1 MRPGES
7 MLTIEKI
14 DTYDK
19 EQVRR
24 FVRLPYRLYKD
35 HPQWTPPLY
44 MDAEMQLNR
53 DKHPFYEHS
62 EADFFV
68 AVRDGEVVGRI
79 AALEQRRYNEYH
91 DKHIAQFYLF
101 ELEEDQ
107 EIANLL
113 FERVYEWAHKRGLNQ
128 VMGPK
133 GFAVL
138 DGYGIL
144 VEGYEFRQVMTMMN
158 YNYPYYP
165 KMVEALGFEQ
175 EVDFV
180 SCYLSREKFH
190 LPERIHNIA
199 DRVQKRGTLRVVNF
213 TNKSELK
220 SWAPRIGKAYDAAF
234 VDNWEYSPLTDK
246 EIQFILDTIMTVAD
260 PRLIKVIAHGDDAV
274 GFVLGFVDI
283 SAALQRAKG
292 RLLPLGIF
300 DLLLEMKRSDW
311 IAVNGAGILP
321 EFQGRGGN
329 ALLYSELEKTIFKK
343 NYRFQHGEMT
353 QIAESAIQMSR
364 DIVNLGGEPYKRHRV
379 YIKTL

>member
-1 MRPGES
+1 

-44 MDAEMQLNR
+44 MDVEMQLNR

-101 ELEEDQ
+101 ETEEDQ

-113 FERVYEWAHKRGLNQ
+113 FERVYDWTHQRGLNQ

-138 DGYGIL
+138 DGYGLL
-144 VEGYEFRQVMTMMN
+144 VEGYEYRQVMTMMN

-175 EVDFV
+175 EVDFI

-213 TNKSELK
+213 ENKNELK

-234 VDNWEYSPLTDK
+234 VDNWEYSPLTDR

-260 PRLIKVIAHGDDAV
+260 PRLIKIIAHGDDVV

-292 RLLPLGIF
+292 RLLPFGIF

-329 ALLYSELEKTIFKK
+329 ALLYSELEKTIFKQ
-343 NYRFQHGEMT
+343 NFRFQHGEMT

>member
-1 MRPGES
+1 

-91 DKHIAQFYLF
+91 DKHIAQFYLV
-101 ELEEDQ
+101 ETEEDQ

-113 FERVYEWAHKRGLNQ
+113 FERVYEWAQQRGLNQ

-138 DGYGIL
+138 DGYGLL
-144 VEGYEFRQVMTMMN
+144 VEGYEYRQVMTMMN
-158 YNYPYYP
+158 YN
-165 KMVEALGFEQ
+165 F
-175 EVDFV
+175 
-180 SCYLSREKFH
+180 
-190 LPERIHNIA
+190 
-199 DRVQKRGTLRVVNF
+199 
-213 TNKSELK
+213 
-220 SWAPRIGKAYDAAF
+220 AY
-234 VDNWEYSPLTDK
+234 
-246 EIQFILDTIMTVAD
+246 
-260 PRLIKVIAHGDDAV
+260 
-274 GFVLGFVDI
+274 
-283 SAALQRAKG
+283 
-292 RLLPLGIF
+292 
-300 DLLLEMKRSDW
+300 
-311 IAVNGAGILP
+311 
-321 EFQGRGGN
+321 
-329 ALLYSELEKTIFKK
+329 
-343 NYRFQHGEMT
+343 
-353 QIAESAIQMSR
+353 
-364 DIVNLGGEPYKRHRV
+364 
-379 YIKTL
+379 

>member
-1 MRPGES
+1 

-44 MDAEMQLNR
+44 MDVEMQLNR
-53 DKHPFYEHS
+53 EKHPFYEHS

-68 AVRDGEVVGRI
+68 AVRNGEVVGRI
-79 AALEQRRYNEYH
+79 AALEQRRYNDYH
-91 DKHIAQFYLF
+91 GKHIAQFYLF
-101 ELEEDQ
+101 ETEEDQ

-113 FERVYEWAHKRGLNQ
+113 FGRVCQWTHQRGLNQ

-138 DGYGIL
+138 DGYGLL
-144 VEGYEFRQVMTMMN
+144 VEGYEYRQVMTMMN

-165 KMVEALGFEQ
+165 KMVEALGFEK

-213 TNKSELK
+213 ENKNELK

-234 VDNWEYSPLTDK
+234 VDNWEYSPLTDR

-260 PRLIKVIAHGDDAV
+260 PRLIKVIAHGDDVV

-283 SAALQRAKG
+283 SAALQRANG
-292 RLLPLGIF
+292 RLLPFGIF

-329 ALLYSELEKTIFKK
+329 ALLYSELEKTIFKE
-343 NYRFQHGEMT
+343 NFRFQHGEMT
-353 QIAESAIQMSR
+353 QIAESATQMSR
-364 DIVNLGGEPYKRHRV
+364 DIVNLGGEPYKKHRV

>member
-1 MRPGES
+1 

-44 MDAEMQLNR
+44 MDVEMQLNR
-53 DKHPFYEHS
+53 EKHPFYEHS

-68 AVRDGEVVGRI
+68 AVRNGEVVGRI
-79 AALEQRRYNEYH
+79 AALEQRRYNDYH

-101 ELEEDQ
+101 ETEEDQ

-113 FERVYEWAHKRGLNQ
+113 FERVCEWTHQRGLNQ

-138 DGYGIL
+138 DGYGLL
-144 VEGYEFRQVMTMMN
+144 VEGYEYRQVMTMMN

-213 TNKSELK
+213 ENKNELK

-260 PRLIKVIAHGDDAV
+260 PRLIKVIAHGDDVV

-292 RLLPLGIF
+292 RLLPFGIF

-329 ALLYSELEKTIFKK
+329 ALLYSELEKTIFKQ
-343 NYRFQHGEMT
+343 NFRFQHGEMT
-353 QIAESAIQMSR
+353 QIAESATQMSR
-364 DIVNLGGEPYKRHRV
+364 DIVNLGGEPYKKHRV

>member
-1 MRPGES
+1 

-19 EQVRR
+19 KQVRR

-44 MDAEMQLNR
+44 MDVEMQLNR

-68 AVRDGEVVGRI
+68 ALRDGEVVGRI

-101 ELEEDQ
+101 ETEEDQ

-113 FERVYEWAHKRGLNQ
+113 FAQVYDWAHQRGLNQ

-138 DGYGIL
+138 DGYGLL
-144 VEGYEFRQVMTMMN
+144 VEGYEYRQVMTMMN

-213 TNKSELK
+213 ENKNELK

-260 PRLIKVIAHGDDAV
+260 PRLIKVIAHGDDVV

-292 RLLPLGIF
+292 RLLPFGIF
-300 DLLLEMKRSDW
+300 DLLLDMKRSDW

-329 ALLYSELEKTIFKK
+329 ALLYSELEKTIFKQ

>member
-1 MRPGES
+1 

-44 MDAEMQLNR
+44 MDGEMQLNR
-53 DKHPFYEHS
+53 EKHPFYEHS

-101 ELEEDQ
+101 ETEEDQ

-113 FERVYEWAHKRGLNQ
+113 FERVYEWAHQRGLNQ

-138 DGYGIL
+138 DGYGLL
-144 VEGYEFRQVMTMMN
+144 VEGYEYRQVMTMMN

-199 DRVQKRGTLRVVNF
+199 DRVKKRGTLRVVNF
-213 TNKSELK
+213 ENKNELK

-260 PRLIKVIAHGDDAV
+260 PRLIKVIAHGDDVV

-292 RLLPLGIF
+292 RLLPFGIF

-329 ALLYSELEKTIFKK
+329 ALLYSELEKTIFKQ

>member
-1 MRPGES
+1 

-14 DTYDK
+14 DTYNK

-68 AVRDGEVVGRI
+68 AVRDGEIVGRI

-91 DKHIAQFYLF
+91 EKHIAQFYLF
-101 ELEEDQ
+101 ETEEDQ

-113 FERVYEWAHKRGLNQ
+113 FGRVYEWAHQRGLNQ

-138 DGYGIL
+138 DGYGLL
-144 VEGYEFRQVMTMMN
+144 VEGYEYRQVMTMMN

-165 KMVEALGFEQ
+165 KMVEELGFEQ

-180 SCYLSREKFH
+180 SCYLSRE
-190 LPERIHNIA
+190 L
-199 DRVQKRGTLRVVNF
+199 
-213 TNKSELK
+213 
-220 SWAPRIGKAYDAAF
+220 PRILLSEF
-234 VDNWEYSPLTDK
+234 LTVLSPRSST
-246 EIQFILDTIMTVAD
+246 A
-260 PRLIKVIAHGDDAV
+260 
-274 GFVLGFVDI
+274 
-283 SAALQRAKG
+283 
-292 RLLPLGIF
+292 LLP
-300 DLLLEMKRSDW
+300 
-311 IAVNGAGILP
+311 ATIL
-321 EFQGRGGN
+321 FTKG
-329 ALLYSELEKTIFKK
+329 
-343 NYRFQHGEMT
+343 
-353 QIAESAIQMSR
+353 
-364 DIVNLGGEPYKRHRV
+364 
-379 YIKTL
+379 

>member
-1 MRPGES
+1 

-44 MDAEMQLNR
+44 MDVEMQLNR

-62 EADFFV
+62 EADFFA
-68 AVRDGEVVGRI
+68 AVRNGEVVGRI

-101 ELEEDQ
+101 ETEEDQ
-107 EIANLL
+107 EIVNLL
-113 FERVYEWAHKRGLNQ
+113 FEQVYEWAHQRGLNQ

-138 DGYGIL
+138 DGYGLL
-144 VEGYEFRQVMTMMN
+144 VEGYEYRQVMTMMN

-190 LPERIHNIA
+190 LPERIHTIA

-213 TNKSELK
+213 ENKNELK

-234 VDNWEYSPLTDK
+234 VDNWEYSPLTDN

-260 PRLIKVIAHGDDAV
+260 PRLIKVIAHGDDVV

-292 RLLPLGIF
+292 RLLPFGIF

-311 IAVNGAGILP
+311 IAVNGAGLLP

-329 ALLYSELEKTIFKK
+329 ALLYSELEKTIFTH
-343 NYRFQHGEMT
+343 NFRFQHGEMT